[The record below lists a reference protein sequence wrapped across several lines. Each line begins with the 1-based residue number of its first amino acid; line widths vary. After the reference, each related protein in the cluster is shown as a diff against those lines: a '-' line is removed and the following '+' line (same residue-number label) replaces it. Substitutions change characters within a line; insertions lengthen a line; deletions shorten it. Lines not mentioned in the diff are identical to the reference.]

1 MYDAHG
7 HDSTHATGKDLTTFG
22 NYVKQLRLDRR
33 ITLRAFSEEVNM
45 DPGNYSKIE
54 RGRSDPPRD
63 GAKLDQ
69 FRKAL
74 GLDSN
79 SEEWRELRR
88 LAAIDRGELPPR
100 ILNDQQLMAK
110 LPALFRTLEGEP
122 IDEALLDEL
131 IATIK
136 REY

>member
-1 MYDAHG
+1 MHTPENT
-7 HDSTHATGKDLTTFG
+7 DSGKEMNTFG
-22 NYVKQLRLDRR
+22 EYVKQLRLNRR
-33 ITLRAFSEEVNM
+33 ITLRAFAEAVNM

-54 RGRSDPPRD
+54 RSRLDPPRD
-63 GAKLDQ
+63 GSKLDQ

-74 GLDSN
+74 GLDPD

-100 ILNDQQLMAK
+100 ILSDQQLMGK
-110 LPALFRTLEGEP
+110 LPALFRRLEGEP
-122 IDEALLDEL
+122 VDDALLDEL